1 MFLEHIMKILNVSSE
16 RNVDITVARD
26 MIMNDDN
33 ISLKDIRPAY
43 KFISDYYDEVTK
55 CRSLKMDDKL
65 KELVGAYEKNDTEL
79 FNKIRED
86 IKNL

>member
-1 MFLEHIMKILNVSSE
+1 MFLEYIMKILNVSSDKA
-16 RNVDITVARD
+16 VDITVARD
-26 MIMNDDN
+26 MIINDDN

-43 KFISDYYDEVTK
+43 KFISDYYDEITK
-55 CRSLKMDDKL
+55 CHRLKMDYKI
-65 KELVGAYEKNDTEL
+65 KEFVGAYEKNDIEL